1 MTAKRSSAARGGGGP
16 SGPGTNRFQLALVVL
31 AAAIGIALALAFG
44 CARDTAGDT
53 NGAPAIDTE
62 VMAYLSEARAFHHQA
77 NLKEE
82 AGDVPGAIGA
92 MERLVTARRPHP
104 EAKMPEVE
112 EVLAD
117 AYARLAELEL
127 KRNGLP
133 AASKAID
140 TGLTH
145 APEPTY
151 FRGHLVEVQGLVM
164 EANAAELSDAG
175 KKEEAAKAREKAIQL
190 LEEVVKIQDQVIQKS
205 LAGRDASAEAPR

>member
-1 MTAKRSSAARGGGGP
+1 MKGP
-16 SGPGTNRFQLALVVL
+16 VNRWALALVAIAASITLAFVL
-31 AAAIGIALALAFG
+31 AIG
-44 CARDTAGDT
+44 CAHDSGDQG
-53 NGAPAIDTE
+53 GATVIDTE
-62 VMAYLSEARAFHHQA
+62 VMAYLSEARALHHQA

-82 AGDVPGAIGA
+82 AGDIAGAVGA
-92 MERLVTARRPHP
+92 MERLVAARRPHP
-104 EAKMPEVE
+104 EAKLPEVE

-133 AASKAID
+133 SAARAID

-145 APEPTY
+145 APEATY

-164 EANAAELSDAG
+164 EANAAELADAG
-175 KKEEAAKAREKAIQL
+175 KKEEAAKARDKAIEL

-205 LAGRDASAEAPR
+205 LAGRDGGAEAPR

>member
-1 MTAKRSSAARGGGGP
+1 V
-16 SGPGTNRFQLALVVL
+16 NRWALAIV
-31 AAAIGIALALAFG
+31 AFAGAIALAFVLAIG
-44 CARDTAGDT
+44 CGRDMPSDT
-53 NGAPAIDTE
+53 NGSPPIDTE
-62 VMAYLSEARAFHHQA
+62 VMAYLSEARALHHQA

-82 AGDVPGAIGA
+82 AGDLPGAIGS
-92 MERLVTARRPHP
+92 MERLASARRPHP
-104 EAKMPEVE
+104 EAKLPEVE

-140 TGLTH
+140 SGLTH

-164 EANAAELSDAG
+164 EASAAEFADAG

-205 LAGRDASAEAPR
+205 LTGRDGGAEPR

>member
-1 MTAKRSSAARGGGGP
+1 M
-16 SGPGTNRFQLALVVL
+16 NRWALAIVAI
-31 AAAIGIALALAFG
+31 AAAVAIAMALAIG
-44 CARDTAGDT
+44 CARDTVGDT
-53 NGAPAIDTE
+53 NDAPAIDTE

-82 AGDVPGAIGA
+82 AGDLPGAIGA
-92 MERLVTARRPHP
+92 MERLVAARRPHP

-164 EANAAELSDAG
+164 EATAAELTDAG
-175 KKEEAAKAREKAIQL
+175 KAEEAAKAREKAIAL

-205 LAGRDASAEAPR
+205 LGDRDASAEASR

>member
-1 MTAKRSSAARGGGGP
+1 M
-16 SGPGTNRFQLALVVL
+16 TNRFAVAVVAIAAAITLALVL
-31 AAAIGIALALAFG
+31 AIGCG
-44 CARDTAGDT
+44 RDLPSDA
-53 NGAPAIDTE
+53 NGSPAIDTE
-62 VMAYLSEARAFHHQA
+62 VMAFLSEARALHHQA
-77 NLKEE
+77 SLKEE
-82 AGDVPGAIGA
+82 AGDLPGAIGSV
-92 MERLVTARRPHP
+92 ERLVAARRPHP
-104 EAKMPEVE
+104 EAKTPEVE

-140 TGLTH
+140 SGLTH

-164 EANAAELSDAG
+164 EATAAELTDAG
-175 KKEEAAKAREKAIQL
+175 KKEEAAKARDKAIAL

-205 LAGRDASAEAPR
+205 LAGRDGGTEVAPR